1 MLLAEIKTI
10 FHKELG
16 VLYPKEEVDTF
27 FYRMIEHYLH
37 LERFALVLQPQL
49 TITKEEEQPLFE
61 GLAQLKLEKP
71 LQYILGEAHFMD
83 LTLLV
88 NEHVLI
94 PRPETEELVQ
104 WVVDDCQTD
113 HTRTLNILDIG
124 TGSGC
129 IAIALAKAFSEAKI
143 YALDIS
149 ENALKIAKEN
159 AKKNEVAIHF
169 IHADMLNLNLNLNFD
184 VIVSNPPYVREQEK
198 EEIHNNVKKHE
209 PSEALFV
216 PDADALR
223 YYRAILN
230 FAKNHLKAS
239 GTVYLEINQY
249 LATETKALF
258 EKNGFANIEIRKD
271 IFGNFRMLKANRTGN
286 DLSVRAHSRTI

>member
-16 VLYPKEEVDTF
+16 ALYPKEEVDTF

-159 AKKNEVAIHF
+159 A
-169 IHADMLNLNLNLNFD
+169 
-184 VIVSNPPYVREQEK
+184 
-198 EEIHNNVKKHE
+198 
-209 PSEALFV
+209 
-216 PDADALR
+216 
-223 YYRAILN
+223 ILN